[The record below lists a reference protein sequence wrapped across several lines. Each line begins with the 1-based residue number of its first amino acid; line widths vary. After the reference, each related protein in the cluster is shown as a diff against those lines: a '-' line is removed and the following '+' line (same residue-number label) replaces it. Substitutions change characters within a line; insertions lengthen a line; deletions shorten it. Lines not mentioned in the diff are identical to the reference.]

1 MGRTASTAELYAKYV
16 SELQEIADL
25 RYAAA
30 LLQWDQ
36 ETYMP
41 PAGAAMRA
49 RQVAT
54 LSEIAHERFTNPE
67 LGNLLETLSGRS
79 DLEPAQAANIR
90 LSRYDYHQQV
100 KLPSSF
106 VRKSSETSSRAFHA
120 WIEARREND
129 FKVFEP
135 LLRELVAIKKEEA
148 QLLGYSGSPYN
159 ALLNQYERD
168 CTTEL
173 LDGVFGSLIGPLKK
187 LLRKIADSSQVDDE
201 LLKQFYPEVDQW
213 NFGMELLKKMEF
225 DTERGRQ
232 DRSAHPFTTNF
243 SNQDVRITTRID
255 EQDLS
260 NMTFSTIHE
269 LGHALYEQG
278 LPAEQYGLP
287 LGEYASLGIHESQ
300 SRLWE
305 NNVGRSQAWAEH
317 FFPLLQQYFPSQLGP
332 VSASAFYRAVNK
344 VTPSLIRTEADELTY
359 HFHVIIRYE
368 IEKQLIE
375 GSLDVS
381 EIPAIWREKYRDYL
395 GIEVPDDRSGCLQDV
410 HWSHGSF
417 GYFPTYSLGSL
428 YAAQF
433 FGAAEKQIPGLQ
445 DNLKTGNYRLLLDWL
460 RVNLHQFGRQYSS
473 EELCRKISGEGINIG
488 HFMQYVT
495 HKYRLIYAFETEEVV

>member
-1 MGRTASTAELYAKYV
+1 MGRTASSAELYAKYV

-54 LSEIAHERFTNPE
+54 LSELAHERFTRKE
-67 LGNLLETLSGRS
+67 FGDLLEFLSQSS
-79 DLEPAQAANIR
+79 DLEPAQADNIR
-90 LSRYDYHQQV
+90 LSLYDYHQLA
-100 KLPSSF
+100 KLPPSF
-106 VRKSSETSSRAFHA
+106 VRKSSETSSRAFHS
-120 WIEARREND
+120 WIEARSKND

-135 LLRELVAIKKEEA
+135 LLGELINLKKEETR
-148 QLLGYSGSPYN
+148 LLGYSGSPYN

-173 LDGVFGSLIGPLKK
+173 LDAVFGSLMGPLKA
-187 LLRKIADSSQVDDE
+187 LLRQIAAAPQVEDG
-201 LLKQFYPEVDQW
+201 LLKQFFPEVDQW
-213 NFGMELLKKMEF
+213 NFGMELLNKMEF
-225 DTERGRQ
+225 DFERGRQ
-232 DRSAHPFTTNF
+232 DKSAHPFTTNF
-243 SNQDVRITTRID
+243 SSQDVRITTRID

-278 LPAEQYGLP
+278 LPAGQYGLP

-305 NNVGRSQAWAEH
+305 NNVGRSLGWVEH
-317 FFPLLQQYFPSQLGP
+317 FFPLLQQYFPAQLG
-332 VSASAFYRAVNK
+332 SAGPMGFYRAINK
-344 VTPSLIRTEADELTY
+344 VSPSLIRTEADELTY
-359 HFHVIIRYE
+359 HFHVMIRYE
-368 IEKQLIE
+368 IEKELIE
-375 GSLDVS
+375 GSLTVQD
-381 EIPAIWREKYRDYL
+381 IPVIWREKYRNYL

-428 YAAQF
+428 YAAQLY
-433 FGAAEKQIPGLQ
+433 AAATSQIP
-445 DNLKTGNYRLLLDWL
+445 DLKASLKAGKYSVLLEWL
-460 RVNLHQFGRQYSS
+460 RVNLHQHGRKFSS
-473 EELCRKISGEGINIG
+473 EELCRKISGEGINIS

-495 HKYRLIYAFETEEVV
+495 QKYRLIYALETEEVV